1 MEIFNWNQVKLQFF
15 TILENVARPWNG
27 LGNQL
32 TNYHLEGGHTF
43 GSCKGSYH
51 HSLECHLCKGRFMR
65 DFLQWLVICPVILAD
80 SWATTLFPF
89 HLTHWIGNYILPC
102 WCIGWG
108 SLSNPLT
115 LPETNIKSTWKWM
128 VGILSYLPFGAF
140 FRGYVMLVSGS
151 VPCSNRN
158 WNLLAAF
165 MASREPPSAQSIQHF
180 FSATLV
186 IILFDAPVG
195 PEKHRIDFGLG
206 SLFSFNMR

>member
-65 DFLQWLVICPVILAD
+65 DFLQWLVICPVILGD

-128 VGILSYLPFGAF
+128 VGILSYLPFGARPIFQGLCHVSFRECAMQQPELKPSSCVHGFPGTTFCPKHPTLF
-140 FRGYVMLVSGS
+140 FCDVGHHSFRCSCGAWKT
-151 VPCSNRN
+151 SNRF
-158 WNLLAAF
+158 WTGIF
-165 MASREPPSAQSIQHF
+165 VF
-180 FSATLV
+180 F
-186 IILFDAPVG
+186 
-195 PEKHRIDFGLG
+195 
-206 SLFSFNMR
+206 